1 MKPIQFGLMVV
12 AVAVVCGAIG
22 YVSGRASAQP
32 PQPRLAESQYNAALP
47 RDVDHESRGRLPIVR
62 REVLDEDGKRDYDR
76 HIGPNRS
83 SLAGLQGP
91 GGLRLHGS
99 KEDRIGEDLGG
110 RLKELIRLI
119 VSRELDQA
127 FEWTVH
133 EPVALREKLEPAI
146 IDVIRRRK
154 ALSGVP
160 EKEAAMIQL
169 GREFF
174 QQHKVSSVT
183 YARALKALG
192 ERNLIDMCVLMG
204 DYTETAVLLTVND
217 VHLPYDVPS
226 LMPVP

>member
-1 MKPIQFGLMVV
+1 MN
-12 AVAVVCGAIG
+12 
-22 YVSGRASAQP
+22 R
-32 PQPRLAESQYNAALP
+32 
-47 RDVDHESRGRLPIVR
+47 ESRGRLPIVKR
-62 REVLDEDGKRDYDR
+62 DVLDEDGKRDYDR

-99 KEDRIGEDLGG
+99 KEDRIGENLGG

-146 IDVIRRRK
+146 IDVIRHRK

-174 QQHKVSSVT
+174 QQHKVSSET

-192 ERNLIDMCVLMG
+192 EKNLIDMCVLMG

-226 LMPVP
+226 LMAVP